1 MIFSLKIAKNARIMN
16 LMIAIQLAIVFAL
29 IIMMM
34 SAIEDRTVYYSQF
47 EEALSQNGICIIP
60 AVASDTLKSEE
71 DILEHFDKA
80 TKVTGG
86 KANMILIDSDI
97 GNAVSGFMTYYSE
110 QIMEDLPP
118 YLKEGT
124 LPDKN
129 SEIPQCLACDNF
141 GYKVGDVLDFTDW
154 DGNSFKVQ
162 ICGIMSDNQN
172 IYGTGGPSIYDY
184 VGDYRDFYYQLS
196 SSIRPYPLF
205 LSTEEIMEKAG
216 SSGRYDFY
224 SLTVV
229 NFPEDAYTEKEL
241 ENMAS
246 ELNFSYVSN
255 TEKYFDKSESYVNQE
270 LYTFLP
276 IALSILIITLFTAII
291 TTVVTTMQNLKSYA
305 VLYLSGATWRMCSV
319 INFINYITI
328 VIFTAIADTVFF
340 VIGSRTFLKETVVK
354 ASLENIGV
362 CGIILVLFLLLSLA
376 VPLLVVRNKQPRDVL
391 KTEFRH

>member
-1 MIFSLKIAKNARIMN
+1 
-16 LMIAIQLAIVFAL
+16 
-29 IIMMM
+29 
-34 SAIEDRTVYYSQF
+34 
-47 EEALSQNGICIIP
+47 
-60 AVASDTLKSEE
+60 
-71 DILEHFDKA
+71 
-80 TKVTGG
+80 
-86 KANMILIDSDI
+86 
-97 GNAVSGFMTYYSE
+97 
-110 QIMEDLPP
+110 
-118 YLKEGT
+118 
-124 LPDKN
+124 
-129 SEIPQCLACDNF
+129 
-141 GYKVGDVLDFTDW
+141 
-154 DGNSFKVQ
+154 
-162 ICGIMSDNQN
+162 
-172 IYGTGGPSIYDY
+172 
-184 VGDYRDFYYQLS
+184 
-196 SSIRPYPLF
+196 
-205 LSTEEIMEKAG
+205 MEKAG
-216 SSGRYDFY
+216 SIGRYDFY

-362 CGIILVLFLLLSLA
+362 CGIILVMFLLLSLA
-376 VPLLVVRNKQPRDVL
+376 VPLLVVKNKQPRDVL